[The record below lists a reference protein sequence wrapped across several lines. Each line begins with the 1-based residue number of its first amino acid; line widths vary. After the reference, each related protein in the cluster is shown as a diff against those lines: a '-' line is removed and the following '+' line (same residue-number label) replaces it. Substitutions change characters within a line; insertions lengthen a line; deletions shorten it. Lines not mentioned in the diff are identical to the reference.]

1 MEVTVILKEK
11 EYACLLFLF
20 PFLLAAMQK
29 WSSHLGPQDE
39 IRNLKMATKEDL
51 SGLDP
56 QHRKLLFQL
65 WILCLDDM

>member
-51 SGLDP
+51 S
-56 QHRKLLFQL
+56 
-65 WILCLDDM
+65 